1 MAASRTAGLAET
13 PGVRVRRLRLRAPAG
28 EAPAIRA
35 ALERADWPT
44 APGRAWVLVR
54 EVRVSA
60 TGPGL
65 AARASERLQ
74 SLVRGAAPI
83 DAPGAEGAEAVFCRD
98 LAALIAAL
106 CADLAAGRAIE
117 RWYWRSWSALFG
129 LPRGQAVAR
138 LMAEA
143 PEVMTT
149 VTERL
154 ARRDLLA
161 SVWRVLGPADVIALA
176 HALAGWLGRAIP
188 GPPGLGQGAAS
199 PGEPVLPP
207 AGLVGRWAAPLQGLD
222 PVDPRRSARRLSLR
236 TGVATGRAGF
246 GRGHRGHR
254 RGPGCDADTRARTL
268 AGQGTAG
275 SAGPSTIEAGPTG
288 QAGTQRRPSRPRGRP
303 RWQAARR
310 PPHPS
315 PDSGSAHPFVPGL
328 DRGPDSDGAP
338 GRWRPAAAND
348 PLTSAAGGRWPTPR
362 VRLVRDRPRQGGI
375 ETDAGGEGQGP
386 RPTGYATSG
395 HGEPDPGARG
405 GADTTPEEISPGIAE
420 RQASAPG
427 TAPAQAA
434 AEGLAIRHG
443 GLFYLINFLS
453 RPEARALLA
462 AHADSDGAPDGW
474 ALLWDLGRRL
484 GLGPDPALA
493 GFFAERLGLEPTASP
508 WDLPALGIG
517 PVLEDLGTRLYGSDL
532 FAGPLLVVPARLY
545 HTPSHLDLDLPLAAV
560 RIAVRRVAL
569 DVDPGWVPWL
579 GRVVALRYLGHW
591 GDRPETR
598 P

>member
-28 EAPAIRA
+28 EAPGVRA

-60 TGPGL
+60 TGPGV

-83 DAPGAEGAEAVFCRD
+83 DSPGAEGAEAVYCRD

-106 CADLAAGRAIE
+106 CADLAAGRATE

-161 SVWRVLGPADVIALA
+161 SVWRVLGPAEVTALA

-188 GPPGLGQGAAS
+188 GPPRPGQAAVW
-199 PGEPVLPP
+199 PGEPVSPP
-207 AGLVGRWAAPLQGLD
+207 ARLAGRWAVPLQGLD
-222 PVDPRRSARRLSLR
+222 PVDPRRWLAASLCALEWRPAALDSAEAIGVIAAALDAAPVPVPGRSQDRALRRR
-236 TGVATGRAGF
+236 
-246 GRGHRGHR
+246 
-254 RGPGCDADTRARTL
+254 
-268 AGQGTAG
+268 
-275 SAGPSTIEAGPTG
+275 EAFDD
-288 QAGTQRRPSRPRGRP
+288 RGRIDGAGWGAAETIQASREPPVQVP
-303 RWQAARR
+303 RT
-310 PPHPS
+310 PPPPS
-315 PDSGSAHPFVPGL
+315 PDPGVAHPFVPGL
-328 DRGPDSDGAP
+328 DLGPVSDGAP

-362 VRLVRDRPRQGGI
+362 ERLVGDRLRQGGT

-386 RPTGYATSG
+386 RPRAYPTSG
-395 HGEPDPGARG
+395 HGAPDPVASG
-405 GADTTPEEISPGIAE
+405 GADTALEEIPPGIAE
-420 RQASAPG
+420 PQASAPG
-427 TAPAQAA
+427 TAPAQA

-462 AHADSDGAPDGW
+462 AHADSDDAPDGW

-493 GFFAERLGLEPTASP
+493 GFFAERLGLEPSASP
-508 WDLPALGIG
+508 WDLPAIGIG
-517 PVLEDLGTRLYGSDL
+517 QVLEDLGTRLFGSDL
-532 FAGPLLVVPARLY
+532 FAGPLLAVPARLHY
-545 HTPSHLDLDLPLAAV
+545 TPSHLDLDLPLAAV
-560 RIAVRRVAL
+560 SIAVRRLAL

-579 GRVVALRYLGHW
+579 GRVVAFRYLGDW
-591 GDRPETR
+591 GDPWETR

>member
-1 MAASRTAGLAET
+1 VAASRTAGLAET

-176 HALAGWLGRAIP
+176 HALAGWLGRTIP

-207 AGLVGRWAAPLQGLD
+207 AGLVGRWAAPLQDLD
-222 PVDPRRSARRLSLR
+222 PDDPRRWLSASLCALEWR
-236 TGVATGRAGF
+236 PAALDSAEAIGAIAAALDATPTPAPGRSQDRAPRQRGAFDDRGQSDGAG
-246 GRGHRGHR
+246 R
-254 RGPGCDADTRARTL
+254 D
-268 AGQGTAG
+268 
-275 SAGPSTIEAGPTG
+275 SAETI
-288 QAGTQRRPSRPRGRP
+288 QAPRETP
-303 RWQAARR
+303 VQAARR

-362 VRLVRDRPRQGGI
+362 VRLVGDRPRQGGI
-375 ETDAGGEGQGP
+375 ETDAGGEGRGP

-427 TAPAQAA
+427 TATAHAA

-462 AHADSDGAPDGW
+462 AHADSDGAPEGW

-517 PVLEDLGTRLYGSDL
+517 PVLEDLGTRIYGSDL
-532 FAGPLLVVPARLY
+532 FAGPLLPVPARLH

>member
-60 TGPGL
+60 TGHGL

-188 GPPGLGQGAAS
+188 GPPSARGGTARRAG
-199 PGEPVLPP
+199 LPP
-207 AGLVGRWAAPLQGLD
+207 PGLVGAGRPRFRVSTRSTRGVGSPPLSAHWSGDRPRWIR
-222 PVDPRRSARRLSLR
+222 PRPSGPSPR
-236 TGVATGRAGF
+236 
-246 GRGHRGHR
+246 
-254 RGPGCDADTRARTL
+254 PGCDADARAPREAHAGSRRHRDGGRQGLGARDHAPREDGAGSHSQTAASPAPESQASLRPGSGSGAGLGWSARPL
-268 AGQGTAG
+268 AVRRGRRPPDVGRLAAGRALRRRPEATALARGMCAWGPGHPGTAAG
-275 SAGPSTIEAGPTG
+275 DGRGAAAGPSGRRPAGSPTG
-288 QAGTQRRPSRPRGRP
+288 DGTG
-303 RWQAARR
+303 
-310 PPHPS
+310 
-315 PDSGSAHPFVPGL
+315 DL
-328 DRGPDSDGAP
+328 
-338 GRWRPAAAND
+338 
-348 PLTSAAGGRWPTPR
+348 
-362 VRLVRDRPRQGGI
+362 
-375 ETDAGGEGQGP
+375 
-386 RPTGYATSG
+386 
-395 HGEPDPGARG
+395 
-405 GADTTPEEISPGIAE
+405 TPEEMPPEPWPRPA
-420 RQASAPG
+420 
-427 TAPAQAA
+427 TAPA

-462 AHADSDGAPDGW
+462 AHADSDGAPEGW

-579 GRVVALRYLGHW
+579 GRVVAFRYLGHW
-591 GDRPETR
+591 GDPPETR

>member
-60 TGPGL
+60 TGHGL

-222 PVDPRRSARRLSLR
+222 PDDPRRWLAASLCALEWRPAALDSAEAIGAIAAALD
-236 TGVATGRAGF
+236 ATPTPAPGRSQDPAPRQ
-246 GRGHRGHR
+246 RGAF
-254 RGPGCDADTRARTL
+254 DD
-268 AGQGTAG
+268 
-275 SAGPSTIEAGPTG
+275 
-288 QAGTQRRPSRPRGRP
+288 RGRP
-303 RWQAARR
+303 DGAGRDAAETIQASRETPLEAARR

-362 VRLVRDRPRQGGI
+362 VRLVGDRPRQGGI

-427 TAPAQAA
+427 AAPAQAA